1 MAQVEVEAK
10 VAQPGITQVT
20 VVEWRVMA
28 QVEVEAKVASPGITQ
43 VTDVENVILMFLA
56 RGMTSYFFR

>member
-20 VVEWRVMA
+20 VEWRVMA
-28 QVEVEAKVASPGITQ
+28 QVEVEAKVASPEI
-43 VTDVENVILMFLA
+43 A
-56 RGMTSYFFR
+56 WHHAS